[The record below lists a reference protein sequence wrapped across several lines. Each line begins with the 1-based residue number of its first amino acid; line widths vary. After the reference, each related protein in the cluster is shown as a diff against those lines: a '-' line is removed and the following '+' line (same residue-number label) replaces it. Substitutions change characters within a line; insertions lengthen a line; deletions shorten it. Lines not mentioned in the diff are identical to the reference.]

1 VLRSAK
7 IKIAVYGQSLLANS
21 NLLTRLDR
29 KFKVLACSS
38 LNQVRQTLES
48 TSIKILL
55 IEIGTNG
62 KELKIL
68 KEVHK
73 KNPRLR
79 VIALGQEEPKENLI
93 KAYKYGSKDFFKM
106 PLNEALLI
114 ERIEGIVKRNI
125 QQSIII

>member
-1 VLRSAK
+1 VE
-7 IKIAVYGQSLLANS
+7 IAVYSQSLLANS
-21 NLLTRLDR
+21 NLLTRLNR
-29 KFKVLACSS
+29 KFKVLACTS

-48 TSIKILL
+48 KSIKIFL
-55 IEIGTNG
+55 IEIGANG

-73 KNPRLR
+73 KNSRLR

-114 ERIEGIVKRNI
+114 ERIEGIVKRNK

>member
-1 VLRSAK
+1 
-7 IKIAVYGQSLLANS
+7 
-21 NLLTRLDR
+21 
-29 KFKVLACSS
+29 
-38 LNQVRQTLES
+38 
-48 TSIKILL
+48 
-55 IEIGTNG
+55 
-62 KELKIL
+62 L

>member
-38 LNQVRQTLES
+38 LTLES

-114 ERIEGIVKRNI
+114 ERIEGIVKRNK

>member
-1 VLRSAK
+1 MKSVK
-7 IKIAVYGQSLLANS
+7 VEIAVYSQSLLANS
-21 NLLTRLDR
+21 NLLTRLNR
-29 KFKVLACSS
+29 KFKVLACTS

-48 TSIKILL
+48 KSIKIFL
-55 IEIGTNG
+55 IEIGANG

-73 KNPRLR
+73 KNSRLR

-114 ERIEGIVKRNI
+114 ERIEGIVKRNK

>member
-1 VLRSAK
+1 MKSAK
-7 IKIAVYGQSLLANS
+7 IEIAVYGQSLLANS
-21 NLLTRLDR
+21 NLLTRLNR
-29 KFKVLACSS
+29 KFKVLACTS
-38 LNQVRQTLES
+38 LNQVRQTIES
-48 TSIKILL
+48 KSIKILL

-68 KEVHK
+68 KEVQR

>member
-1 VLRSAK
+1 VRPAK
-7 IKIAVYGQSLLANS
+7 IEIAVYGQSLLSNS
-21 NLLTRLDR
+21 NLLTRLNR
-29 KFKVLACSS
+29 KFNVFACTC

-68 KEVHK
+68 KEVHTN
-73 KNPRLR
+73 NPELR
-79 VIALGQEEPKENLI
+79 VIALGQKEPKDHLI

-114 ERIEGIVKRNI
+114 ERIEGIVKRNK